1 MHQVK
6 ITIECTKDDDA
17 KWGSTTTHEVRE
29 LDYAQL
35 VTFQRELFEGLG
47 AMLVGYGEQKVTAS
61 VAPPVTTTYAR

>member
-1 MHQVK
+1 MHTVK

-35 VTFQRELFEGLG
+35 VSFQRELFVGLG
-47 AMLVGYGEQKVTAS
+47 SMLVGYGEQKIAAS
-61 VAPPVTTTYAR
+61 ALPQVTTTYAR